1 MMKRIALV
9 LLAALPLTLLGNEEP
24 KKFEYSLKGDIT
36 KIKDPAKKVL
46 INYFADGKR
55 VTDSVN
61 IENGTFSIK
70 GMVAEPIRVNL
81 RLVVD
86 SAEAAAAGIT
96 RRPMMQRDFLTV
108 YVEKGN
114 ITITTVDSF
123 SNSVVKGS
131 KTHDEYTRVNASM
144 KPFNDKASELN
155 EKYGNAYRAKDEATM
170 KALEAQFDELDKQ
183 MKKIYKEY
191 VEKNPNSPFAIFA
204 LSNYAGY
211 VIDYDDVNPL
221 FEKLPAGIKA
231 GPTGAELAKKLEIA
245 KKTRVGMLAMD
256 FTQNDTADMPV
267 KLSSMRGKYLLVDFW
282 ASWCGP
288 CRKENPNLVAAF
300 NKFKDKNF
308 SVLGVSLDRPGQKDR
323 WIKAIHDDQL
333 AWTHVSDLKFW
344 ENEVAKQYGIQ
355 SIPANMLLDPQ
366 GKIIAKN
373 LRGED
378 LEKKLEEVLK

>member
-1 MMKRIALV
+1 MKKQIALV
-9 LLAALPLTLLGNEEP
+9 LVAALPLLVLGNEEP

-36 KIKDPAKKVL
+36 KVKDPAKKVL
-46 INYFADGKR
+46 INYLADGKR
-55 VTDSVN
+55 VNDSVA
-61 IENGTFSIK
+61 IENGTFTIK
-70 GMVAEPIRVNL
+70 GMFAEPTRVSL

-86 SAEAAAAGIT
+86 STEAAAAGIT
-96 RRPMMQRDFLTV
+96 RRPVMQRDFLTV
-108 YVEKGN
+108 FVEKGN

-123 SNSVVKGS
+123 SNSVVRGS
-131 KTHDEYTRVNASM
+131 KTHDEYVKVNALTKQFTDQM
-144 KPFNDKASELN
+144 TELN
-155 EKYGNAYRAKDEATM
+155 KQYGDAYRAKDEETM
-170 KALEAQFDELDKQ
+170 KKLEPRFDEIDKQ
-183 MKKIYKEY
+183 IKQVYREY
-191 VEKNPNSPFAIFA
+191 VQKNPNSPYAIFA
-204 LSNYAGY
+204 LTTYAGY

-231 GPTGAELAKKLEIA
+231 APTGAVLAGKLEIA
-245 KKTRVGMLAMD
+245 RKTRIGMMAMD

-267 KLSSMRGKYLLVDFW
+267 KLSSLRGKYLLVDFW

-308 SVLGVSLDRPGQKDR
+308 TVLGVSLDRPGQKDR
-323 WIKAIHDDQL
+323 WVKAIYDDKL

-344 ENEVAKQYGIQ
+344 DNDVAKQYGIQ

-373 LRGED
+373 LRGEE
-378 LEKKLEEVLK
+378 LVKKLEEVLK